1 MPYYDRHRFLIL
13 ASPVYYDTDKLLH
26 SRSVYS
32 LQQVREELQA
42 IVRPHDVQH
51 LPGLCLLYIGMRVLL
66 YSKDCIRL
74 GLMNGCECE
83 VEHIVFADEEHI
95 PDDGDLVAGRA
106 HRLQYMPT
114 ALLLRSVDAPWQLPV
129 GNLPT
134 RPSHITSRRGLFLL
148 EPSKVDIRRTLSKE
162 VHMACRCMHGIW
174 GAG

>member
-1 MPYYDRHRFLIL
+1 M
-13 ASPVYYDTDKLLH
+13 
-26 SRSVYS
+26 
-32 LQQVREELQA
+32 
-42 IVRPHDVQH
+42 RPHDVQH

-74 GLMNGCECE
+74 GLMNGCECV

-129 GNLPT
+129 GTYRLSQVISLVAVAFSSWNLQ
-134 RPSHITSRRGLFLL
+134 R
-148 EPSKVDIRRTLSKE
+148 
-162 VHMACRCMHGIW
+162 
-174 GAG
+174 